1 MKKTELAQHI
11 LNKIYENRDIKRMNY
26 YLPILEQLDGLKEKA
41 LGIRDLHIIKYRKA
55 SDEYKNYYFVV
66 GQIKEKN
73 EKYLIAETYL
83 GERKYKDY
91 EIIELDLI

>member
-1 MKKTELAQHI
+1 MKKTELAEII
-11 LNKIYENRDIKRMNY
+11 LNKIFEYRDLKRMNY
-26 YLPILEQLDGLKEKA
+26 YLPIMEQLNGLKDKS
-41 LGIRDLHIIKYRKA
+41 LGIKDLHIIKYRKA
-55 SDEYKNYYFVV
+55 SDEYRNYYFVV

-91 EIIELDLI
+91 EIIELGLA